1 MGRWVSRDPL
11 DADNQYVWCYNRPC
25 NLSGVDVLGLTN
37 ESGAFGW
44 DNYSVEQRKCCNGK
58 PYFPSISCC
67 RKGEVYQRHQVYT
80 GVSYFCMHAR
90 WWYQTIITIRPFS
103 TRQFALTHCWLNVDG
118 NRFGAYPNGGPL
130 KNPQSDGQSIQDD
143 DHHAEDEDA
152 WYTSRTDVNLSPCQ
166 YDIEVFKNCMAGK
179 RNATWMWTAWN
190 NCGDFVE
197 AAVTDC
203 TKKAQYDK

>member
-37 ESGAFGW
+37 EPGAFGW

-58 PYFPSISCC
+58 PYYPSISCC
-67 RKGEVYQRHQVYT
+67 RKGEVYQKHQVYT

-90 WWYQTIITIRPFS
+90 WWYQTIIRIRPFS

-130 KNPQSDGQSIQDD
+130 KKPQSDGQSIQDD

-203 TKKAQYDK
+203 TNKAQYDK